1 VHIPHTAGTRGS
13 RDTTTRPTPH
23 RSHRKHEQWRAVGV
37 GVCTQHQYRP
47 HDRPHQKARPN
58 EQSEHTSASDD
69 APESPRCHAET
80 ARQDP
85 DETPTPTGRHER
97 ERATT
102 IYTHKRRHTTK
113 PTTPN
118 EQGITHAGARACPRT
133 QTRDSHQRHNKI
145 QPKTRARAS
154 DDLHPQATL
163 RGRLSTSDGNFAPT
177 SKASAKAERE
187 LTRECERPPRCSSTT
202 TRTCLAV

>member
-1 VHIPHTAGTRGS
+1 MAGDGCGRVHTTPIPT
-13 RDTTTRPTPH
+13 
-23 RSHRKHEQWRAVGV
+23 
-37 GVCTQHQYRP
+37 
-47 HDRPHQKARPN
+47 HDRPHQEARPN
-58 EQSEHTSASDD
+58 EQSEHISASDD

-113 PTTPN
+113 STTPN

-133 QTRDSHQRHNKI
+133 QTRDSHERHNKI

-177 SKASAKAERE
+177 SKASTKAERE

>member
-1 VHIPHTAGTRGS
+1 MTGDGS
-13 RDTTTRPTPH
+13 M
-23 RSHRKHEQWRAVGV
+23 GV
-37 GVCTQHQYRP
+37 DVCIQHQYRP
-47 HDRPHQKARPN
+47 TTDHTKKHAPTSKASTLARAMTPPK
-58 EQSEHTSASDD
+58 
-69 APESPRCHAET
+69 APGATPKQRGK
-80 ARQDP
+80 
-85 DETPTPTGRHER
+85 TPTPTGRHER

-163 RGRLSTSDGNFAPT
+163 RGRLPTSDGNFAPT

-187 LTRECERPPRCSSTT
+187 RTRECERPPRCSSTT
-202 TRTCLAV
+202 TRTYLAV